1 LQFNNHGSELAVDE
15 TFFYLLDVGTS
26 NALVLFNETKRIRKE
41 KTLNIVQFKM
51 KLVEDLVGRNIDNL
65 FEGGG
70 AKLTSTPQSTLKMA
84 YGCGVH
90 TVH

>member
-1 LQFNNHGSELAVDE
+1 LQFNNKGSESVVAE
-15 TFFYLLDVGTS
+15 TFFFLLDVGTS
-26 NALVLFNETKRIRKE
+26 NALVLLNESKTIRKE

-51 KLVEDLVGRNIDNL
+51 KRVEDLVGRNIDNI
-65 FEGGG
+65 F
-70 AKLTSTPQSTLKMA
+70 APQSTLKVA